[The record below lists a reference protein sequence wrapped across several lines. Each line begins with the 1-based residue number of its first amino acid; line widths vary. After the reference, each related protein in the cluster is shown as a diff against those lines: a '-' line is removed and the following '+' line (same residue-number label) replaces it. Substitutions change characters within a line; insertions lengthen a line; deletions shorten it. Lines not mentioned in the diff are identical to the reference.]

1 MLTLWLNLML
11 VAFYVGIQTA
21 QARTRL
27 FSHAVV
33 GLAAGMAFLTKG
45 FLAFVVL
52 ALVVLVGIGRM
63 ASLDG
68 RFELAQAGREHVRR
82 YSEIALQIT
91 IALWPVEQPLHDQ
104 QRPPCSHDIEGRG
117 EVAHAVVSVSGFIQ
131 NGE

>member
-1 MLTLWLNLML
+1 MPAIGECVGPRV
-11 VAFYVGIQTA
+11 VAQGQAGQYV
-21 QARTRL
+21 
-27 FSHAVV
+27 
-33 GLAAGMAFLTKG
+33 
-45 FLAFVVL
+45 
-52 ALVVLVGIGRM
+52 
-63 ASLDG
+63 G